1 MFLLTEIGVRLKEA
15 REAKDSII
23 AQAKETAQASADRLV
38 ENAKIAINNEKA
50 AAMTDLKNQVAQLSI
65 DVAEKV
71 LRKEL
76 SDKSAQEALA
86 KEIIN
91 DVKLN

>member
-1 MFLLTEIGVRLKEA
+1 MKEA

-23 AQAKETAQASADRLV
+23 AKAKDTAQIEADRLV
-38 ENAKIAINNEKA
+38 ENAKAAIQNEKM
-50 AAMTDLKNQVAQLSI
+50 AAMTELKNQVAQLSI

-71 LRKEL
+71 LTKEL
-76 SDKSAQEALA
+76 SNKSAQEELA

-91 DVKLN
+91 EAKFN

>member
-1 MFLLTEIGVRLKEA
+1 
-15 REAKDSII
+15 
-23 AQAKETAQASADRLV
+23 
-38 ENAKIAINNEKA
+38 
-50 AAMTDLKNQVAQLSI
+50 MTDLKNQVAQLSI

-91 DVKLN
+91 DAKLN

>member
-1 MFLLTEIGVRLKEA
+1 IEA
-15 REAKDSII
+15 REAKYTII
-23 AQAKETAQASADRLV
+23 AQAKETAQHAADRLV

-71 LRKEL
+71 LKKEL
-76 SDKSAQEALA
+76 SDKPAQEALA

-91 DVKLN
+91 QAKLN